1 MSIDLII
8 GPMFSGK
15 TTTLLSYEKKF
26 QVTKKKYLCI
36 NHSFDT
42 RYTKEGKLATHDGQV
57 SSGQHVTVS
66 DLSEI
71 ESYILHTFD
80 AFIIDEVQFFKG
92 VDSFV
97 TFWSSRGKNIVCAG
111 LNSDYKLEQFEPVSK
126 LLPKCDVVKH
136 LTALCVDCGTS
147 APFTER
153 CIESKEQTL
162 IGTGDIYKPKCR
174 KHHKIM

>member
-42 RYTKEGKLATHDGQV
+42 RYTKDGKLATHDGKV
-57 SSGQHVTVS
+57 SSGQHITVS
-66 DLSEI
+66 DLNEI

-92 VDSFV
+92 VDNFV
-97 TFWSSRGKNIVCAG
+97 NYWSSKGKNIVCAG
-111 LNSDYKLEQFEPVSK
+111 LNSDYKLEPFEPVSK
-126 LLPKCDVVKH
+126 LLPKCDVIKH
-136 LTALCVDCGTS
+136 LTALCVDCGAD

-162 IGTGDIYKPKCR
+162 VGTGDIYKPKCR
-174 KHHKIM
+174 KHHKII

>member
-1 MSIDLII
+1 MTIDLII

-26 QVTKKKYLCI
+26 QATKKKYLCI

-57 SSGQHVTVS
+57 SSGQHITVS
-66 DLSEI
+66 DLREI
-71 ESYILHTFD
+71 ESYILYAFD
-80 AFIIDEVQFFKG
+80 AFIIDEVQFFKD
-92 VDSFV
+92 VDNFANY
-97 TFWSSRGKNIVCAG
+97 WSSKGKNIVCAG
-111 LNSDYKLEQFEPVSK
+111 LNSDYKLEPFEPVSK
-126 LLPKCDVVKH
+126 LLPKCDVIKH
-136 LTALCVDCGTS
+136 LTALCVDCGDD

-153 CIESKEQTL
+153 CVESKEQTL
-162 IGTGDIYKPKCR
+162 VGTGDIYKPKCR